1 MTNKKI
7 FKVRYAEFPET
18 ILIYRALD
26 IDVSNYPELDG
37 KTDDEIIDY
46 ITNNAENMKPLN
58 DEFYDSLEE
67 EIRDQ
72 DIIREKVPHIS
83 SEIWVEVSEEN
94 DEEEDDDDDDEEDD
108 DE

>member
-1 MTNKKI
+1 MSNKKI
-7 FKVRYAEFPET
+7 FKARYAEFPQT
-18 ILIYRALD
+18 ILIYRELD

-58 DEFYDSLEE
+58 DEFYSSLGEE
-67 EIRDQ
+67 LRDQ
-72 DIIREKVPHIS
+72 DIIREKVPRTT
-83 SEIWVEVSEEN
+83 SEIWVELS
-94 DEEEDDDDDDEEDD
+94 DEDEEDDDDDNYDDD